1 MTAGTRQQRLMQRAL
16 HHVDEVKGKGEGV
29 RSIYGGLCH
38 RLPVLIR
45 TCGLCAALAFVHS
58 KSQDRSGDGRS
69 EAHRLLL
76 EHCRAIL
83 KNHAGLGIGNGSG
96 RELINT
102 VQGLDVRRAAAG
114 EDRRDHLRELI
125 NTVQGLDVRGYV
137 LAQRVLLEA
146 LVFHK
151 RFAESVLGV
160 EPGSGDERD

>member
-102 VQGLDVRRAAAG
+102 VQGLDVR
-114 EDRRDHLRELI
+114 
-125 NTVQGLDVRGYV
+125 GYV

>member
-1 MTAGTRQQRLMQRAL
+1 MTARTRQQQLMETAL
-16 HHVDEVKGKGEGV
+16 KQVDEVKGKGEGV
-29 RSIYGGLCH
+29 RSFYGGLCH

-102 VQGLDVRRAAAG
+102 VQGLDVR
-114 EDRRDHLRELI
+114 
-125 NTVQGLDVRGYV
+125 GYV

>member
-1 MTAGTRQQRLMQRAL
+1 MTAKTRQQRLMQTAL
-16 HHVDEVKGKGEGV
+16 DHVDEVKGKGEGV

-102 VQGLDVRRAAAG
+102 VQGLDVR
-114 EDRRDHLRELI
+114 
-125 NTVQGLDVRGYV
+125 GYV

>member
-1 MTAGTRQQRLMQRAL
+1 MTAGTRQQRLMQTAL

-102 VQGLDVRRAAAG
+102 VQGLDVR
-114 EDRRDHLRELI
+114 
-125 NTVQGLDVRGYV
+125 GYV

>member
-1 MTAGTRQQRLMQRAL
+1 MTARTRQQRLMQTAL

-102 VQGLDVRRAAAG
+102 VQGLDVR
-114 EDRRDHLRELI
+114 
-125 NTVQGLDVRGYV
+125 GYV

>member
-1 MTAGTRQQRLMQRAL
+1 MTAKTRQQRLMQTAL
-16 HHVDEVKGKGEGV
+16 DHVDEVKGKGEGV
-29 RSIYGGLCH
+29 RSFYGGLCH

-58 KSQDRSGDGRS
+58 KSQGESGDGRR

-83 KNHAGLGIGNGSG
+83 ENHAGLGNGNGSG

-102 VQGLDVRRAAAG
+102 VQGLDVR
-114 EDRRDHLRELI
+114 
-125 NTVQGLDVRGYV
+125 GYV
-137 LAQRVLLEA
+137 LALRVLLEA

>member
-1 MTAGTRQQRLMQRAL
+1 MTAKTRQQRLMQTAL
-16 HHVDEVKGKGEGV
+16 DHVDEVKGKGEGV

-58 KSQDRSGDGRS
+58 KSQGGSGDDRR

-76 EHCRAIL
+76 KHCGAIL
-83 KNHAGLGIGNGSG
+83 GDHAGLGIGNGSG
-96 RELINT
+96 
-102 VQGLDVRRAAAG
+102 
-114 EDRRDHLRELI
+114 RELI

>member
-1 MTAGTRQQRLMQRAL
+1 MTAKTRQQRLMQTAL
-16 HHVDEVKGKGEGV
+16 DHVDEVKGKGEGV

-58 KSQDRSGDGRS
+58 KSQGESGDGRR

-76 EHCRAIL
+76 EHCGAIL
-83 KNHAGLGIGNGSG
+83 SDHAGLGIGNGSG
-96 RELINT
+96 
-102 VQGLDVRRAAAG
+102 
-114 EDRRDHLRELI
+114 RELI

>member
-1 MTAGTRQQRLMQRAL
+1 MTARTRQQRLMQTAL
-16 HHVDEVKGKGEGV
+16 DHVDEVKGKGEGV

-76 EHCRAIL
+76 EHCGAIL
-83 KNHAGLGIGNGSG
+83 RDHAGLGIGNGSG
-96 RELINT
+96 
-102 VQGLDVRRAAAG
+102 
-114 EDRRDHLRELI
+114 RELI

>member
-1 MTAGTRQQRLMQRAL
+1 MTARTRQQRLMQTAL
-16 HHVDEVKGKGEGV
+16 DHVDEVKGKGEGV

-58 KSQDRSGDGRS
+58 KSQECDDPEYTMGAECAALAFVHSKSQGGSGDGRS

-83 KNHAGLGIGNGSG
+83 ENHAGLGIGNGSG
-96 RELINT
+96 
-102 VQGLDVRRAAAG
+102 
-114 EDRRDHLRELI
+114 RELI

>member
-1 MTAGTRQQRLMQRAL
+1 MTAKTRQQRLMQTAL
-16 HHVDEVKGKGEGV
+16 DHVDEVKGKGEGV

-76 EHCRAIL
+76 EHCGAIL
-83 KNHAGLGIGNGSG
+83 SDHAGLGIGNGSG
-96 RELINT
+96 
-102 VQGLDVRRAAAG
+102 
-114 EDRRDHLRELI
+114 RELI

>member
-1 MTAGTRQQRLMQRAL
+1 MTARTRQQRLMQTAL

-29 RSIYGGLCH
+29 RSTYGGLCH

-58 KSQDRSGDGRS
+58 KSQGGSGGGRS

-76 EHCRAIL
+76 EHCGAIL
-83 KNHAGLGIGNGSG
+83 RDHAGLGIGNGSG
-96 RELINT
+96 
-102 VQGLDVRRAAAG
+102 
-114 EDRRDHLRELI
+114 RELI

>member
-58 KSQDRSGDGRS
+58 KSQGESGDGRR

-76 EHCRAIL
+76 EHCGAIL
-83 KNHAGLGIGNGSG
+83 SDHAGLGIGNGSG
-96 RELINT
+96 
-102 VQGLDVRRAAAG
+102 
-114 EDRRDHLRELI
+114 RELI

>member
-1 MTAGTRQQRLMQRAL
+1 MTAKTRQQRLMQTAL
-16 HHVDEVKGKGEGV
+16 DHVDEVKGKGEGV
-29 RSIYGGLCH
+29 RSFYGGLCH

-58 KSQDRSGDGRS
+58 KSQGESGDGRR

-76 EHCRAIL
+76 EHCGAIL
-83 KNHAGLGIGNGSG
+83 RDHAGLGIGNGSG
-96 RELINT
+96 
-102 VQGLDVRRAAAG
+102 
-114 EDRRDHLRELI
+114 RELI

>member
-1 MTAGTRQQRLMQRAL
+1 MTAGTRQQRLMQTAL
-16 HHVDEVKGKGEGV
+16 DHVDEVKGKGEGV

-102 VQGLDVRRAAAG
+102 VQGLDVR
-114 EDRRDHLRELI
+114 
-125 NTVQGLDVRGYV
+125 GYV

>member
-16 HHVDEVKGKGEGV
+16 DHVDEVKGKGEGV

-58 KSQDRSGDGRS
+58 KSQGGSGDGRS

-96 RELINT
+96 
-102 VQGLDVRRAAAG
+102 
-114 EDRRDHLRELI
+114 RELI

>member
-1 MTAGTRQQRLMQRAL
+1 MTAKTRQQRLMQTAL
-16 HHVDEVKGKGEGV
+16 DHVDEVKGKGEGV
-29 RSIYGGLCH
+29 RSFYGGLCH

-102 VQGLDVRRAAAG
+102 VQGLDVR
-114 EDRRDHLRELI
+114 
-125 NTVQGLDVRGYV
+125 GYV

>member
-1 MTAGTRQQRLMQRAL
+1 MTARTRQQRLMQTAL

-83 KNHAGLGIGNGSG
+83 ENHAGLGIGNGSG
-96 RELINT
+96 
-102 VQGLDVRRAAAG
+102 
-114 EDRRDHLRELI
+114 RELI

>member
-1 MTAGTRQQRLMQRAL
+1 MTARTRQQQLMETAL
-16 HHVDEVKGKGEGV
+16 KQVDEVKGKGEGV

-83 KNHAGLGIGNGSG
+83 ENHAGLGIGNGSG
-96 RELINT
+96 
-102 VQGLDVRRAAAG
+102 
-114 EDRRDHLRELI
+114 RELI

>member
-1 MTAGTRQQRLMQRAL
+1 MTAKTRQQRLMQTAL
-16 HHVDEVKGKGEGV
+16 DHVDEVKGKGEGV
-29 RSIYGGLCH
+29 RSFYGGLCH

-83 KNHAGLGIGNGSG
+83 ENHAGLGIGNGSG
-96 RELINT
+96 
-102 VQGLDVRRAAAG
+102 
-114 EDRRDHLRELI
+114 RELI

>member
-1 MTAGTRQQRLMQRAL
+1 MTPRTRQQRLMETAL
-16 HHVDEVKGKGEGV
+16 KQVDEVKGKGDGV

-58 KSQDRSGDGRS
+58 KSQGESGGGRI

-76 EHCRAIL
+76 KHCGAIL
-83 KNHAGLGIGNGSG
+83 KDHAGLGIGNGSG
-96 RELINT
+96 
-102 VQGLDVRRAAAG
+102 
-114 EDRRDHLRELI
+114 RELI

>member
-1 MTAGTRQQRLMQRAL
+1 MTAGTRQQRLMQTAL
-16 HHVDEVKGKGEGV
+16 DHVDEVKGKGEGV

-58 KSQDRSGDGRS
+58 KSQGGSGDDRR

-76 EHCRAIL
+76 KHCGAIL
-83 KNHAGLGIGNGSG
+83 GDHAGLGIGNGSG
-96 RELINT
+96 
-102 VQGLDVRRAAAG
+102 
-114 EDRRDHLRELI
+114 RELI

>member
-1 MTAGTRQQRLMQRAL
+1 MTARTRQQQLMETAL
-16 HHVDEVKGKGEGV
+16 KQVDEVKGKGEGV

-76 EHCRAIL
+76 KHCRAIL

-96 RELINT
+96 
-102 VQGLDVRRAAAG
+102 
-114 EDRRDHLRELI
+114 RELI

>member
-1 MTAGTRQQRLMQRAL
+1 MTAKTRQQRLMQTAL
-16 HHVDEVKGKGEGV
+16 DHVDEVKGKGEGV
-29 RSIYGGLCH
+29 RSFYGGLCH

-58 KSQDRSGDGRS
+58 KSQGESGDGRR

-76 EHCRAIL
+76 EHCGAIL
-83 KNHAGLGIGNGSG
+83 SDHAGLGIGNGSG
-96 RELINT
+96 
-102 VQGLDVRRAAAG
+102 
-114 EDRRDHLRELI
+114 RELI

>member
-1 MTAGTRQQRLMQRAL
+1 MTARTRQQQLMETAL
-16 HHVDEVKGKGEGV
+16 QHVDEVKGKGDGV

-58 KSQDRSGDGRS
+58 KSQGGSGDGRS

-76 EHCRAIL
+76 EHCGEIL
-83 KNHAGLGIGNGSG
+83 RHHAGLSIGNGSG

-102 VQGLDVRRAAAG
+102 VQGLDVR
-114 EDRRDHLRELI
+114 
-125 NTVQGLDVRGYV
+125 GYA